1 MCDKEFEITESPK
14 HTDAR
19 HTAVLGGHD
28 IHITVAD
35 IYGTFPS
42 CIHLAQSLIYSIWGW
57 LFLNILT
64 LTYSHIN
71 QVAKEMA
78 TEGLGGSIKLIAHHG
93 NILASIL
100 QLL

>member
-1 MCDKEFEITESPK
+1 MCNKEFEIPESPK

-19 HTAVLGGHD
+19 HSAIFGGHD
-28 IHITVAD
+28 IYITVAD
-35 IYGTFPS
+35 IDSAFPIG
-42 CIHLAQSLIYSIWGW
+42 IHLTQSLIYSIRGR

-64 LTYSHIN
+64 FTYSHIY

-78 TEGLGGSIKLIAHHG
+78 TEGLGGSIELIAYHG